1 MNTNQIRKFATEAR
15 VRLLKGVSN
24 SLRSFFRENG
34 EPVIEPKPVQ
44 GGCAFGAQI
53 KDEAFLRQWQS
64 LQHQISLHG
73 FRGVVE
79 QVAYTWFNR
88 FVAINILAKNNL
100 AEPMLQFTNPALRV
114 PYIVEQARAGHFPE
128 MSVADM
134 ATLRELL
141 NNDALTYEQFSLL
154 IGCYCTANPIIR
166 RCFGR
171 VDDYSFLLLPSN
183 ILGEGEIV
191 DMLNRSDLITDD
203 DYRSPELIGWLY
215 QFYISERKD
224 EVYAKKGKFE
234 TDEIP
239 AATQIFT
246 PNWIV
251 KYMVQNSLG
260 RIYLD
265 NEPYSELK
273 SSMQYLV
280 PAEPSSEKFTF
291 VDVKELTCADL
302 ACGSG
307 HILNECFDL
316 LYDIYI
322 EQGYSRRDAVE
333 NIFAHN
339 LIGIDIDTRA
349 KQLATFALLL
359 KACRRDATFADAHAM
374 PRVLDMPEPYLSDND
389 LRDTLHHFF
398 LGGTPKQIDETAD
411 AIALFDHAED
421 LGSIMCFNL
430 SPGTREAIVR
440 RLAEYRA
447 SEIHTY
453 DDLFPYFDVILAL
466 TDHYAAVVMN
476 PPYMGSGNMNAT
488 LSKYV
493 KDNYADGK
501 ADLMTVFIL
510 LAESLIKENGKFG
523 MITLPS
529 WLFLSTFERLR
540 EDIVLN
546 YHIDSLLHMG
556 RGIFGID
563 WGSTAFVI
571 SKSKNTSTGTYFRLH
586 KRNFQHIYY
595 YHIEKLFL
603 NALKDKNFKY
613 DFDSYRDDEV
623 VEVDIDF
630 VSSQDGLKI
639 CYPNISQ
646 TNFAKIPGS
655 PIGYWVSEKVRE
667 TFTRNLPLSAV
678 CKPTQ
683 GLATADNG
691 RFLRSWFEVSQNRIG
706 FGFEN
711 AASAARSQKKWFP
724 YNKGGAFRKWYGNQ
738 DYVVNWENDGS
749 EIKHFKG
756 SVIRN
761 PNTYFTE
768 CFSWSKISAGNI
780 AFRFFP
786 YGFIYDVAG
795 TSLFS
800 NEGPT
805 NPYILGI
812 VNSKAIRHLLSI
824 ISPTLN
830 FEVGQIA
837 KLPIAENSNPTIN
850 QLVQDNI
857 SISKEDWDAHET
869 SWDFKENELVNIGG
883 ALSQCTDND
892 QQVSKCGGTPQL
904 IGSMCGGTPQ
914 LLTNDNNRCANSCGG
929 TPQLIGSMCGG
940 TPHLLLENLMNAYK
954 QKWER
959 LFMQLHANEEELN
972 RQFIEIYGLEDE
984 LTPDVPLD
992 EITILQQGEIY
1003 IENNDIVW
1011 HDDVIAKQ
1019 LISYAIG
1026 CWMGRYRLDKPGL
1039 HIAHPNP
1046 TAEEVCTY
1054 THNGNEFEID
1064 DDGIIPILSADSQF
1078 ADNACNRLRDFLRI
1092 AFDEEDLQENIN
1104 FIETCLGK
1112 SLEAYFI
1119 KDFWK
1124 DHKKMYQ
1131 NRPIYWLFSSKKG
1144 AFQCLAY
1151 MHRMDAYTVERVRS
1165 KYLLPHMDWLTHRI
1179 NELRADD
1186 AMLTTAQ
1193 RKTVERLEKELA
1205 ECREYHERL
1214 HYVADRQIA
1223 FDLDDGV
1230 VVNYAKFGDVLAK
1243 IK

>member
-15 VRLLKGVSN
+15 ILLLKGVSN
-24 SLRSFFRENG
+24 SLRTFFSDSG
-34 EPVIEPKPVQ
+34 EPIIVPKPVQ
-44 GGCAFGAQI
+44 GGCAFGAQT
-53 KDEAFLRQWQS
+53 KDEAFLRRWQS
-64 LQHQISLHG
+64 LQHQITLHG
-73 FRGVVE
+73 FRWVVE

-88 FVAINILAKNNL
+88 LVAINILAKNNL
-100 AEPMLQFTNPALRV
+100 AEPMLQFANPALRV

-128 MSVADM
+128 MSAVDKAM
-134 ATLRELL
+134 LRELL
-141 NNDALTYEQFSLL
+141 NDDAKTFEQFSLL
-154 IGCYCTANPIIR
+154 IGCYCTANPIIL

-183 ILGEGEIV
+183 ILSEGEIV

-215 QFYISERKD
+215 QFYISERKN
-224 EVYAKKGKFE
+224 EVFAKKGKFE
-234 TDEIP
+234 ADEIP

-273 SSMQYLV
+273 ERMQYLV

-291 VDVKELTCADL
+291 VDVRELTCADL

-333 NIFAHN
+333 NIFAQN

-349 KQLATFALLL
+349 KQLTTFALLL
-359 KACRRDATFADAHAM
+359 KACRRDASFADAHAM
-374 PRVLDMPEPYLSDND
+374 PRVFDMPEPYRSDTD
-389 LRDTLHHFF
+389 LRDTLRHFF
-398 LGGTPKQIDETAD
+398 LGGTPTQIDETAE
-411 AIALFDHAED
+411 AIALFDYAED
-421 LGSIMCFNL
+421 LGSIMRFNI

-447 SEIHTY
+447 SQIHTY

-466 TDHYAAVVMN
+466 TDRYAALVMN

-493 KDNYADGK
+493 KDEYEEGK
-501 ADLMTVFIL
+501 ADLFSVFML
-510 LAESLIKENGKFG
+510 LAIDRLLPNGKYG
-523 MITLPS
+523 MINMQS
-529 WLFLSTFERLR
+529 WMFLSSFEKLRTRLLTENRIDNMLHLGPRTFDELSG
-540 EDIVLN
+540 EVVQN
-546 YHIDSLLHMG
+546 
-556 RGIFGID
+556 
-563 WGSTAFVI
+563 TAFVI
-571 SKSKNTSTGTYFRLH
+571 TNCEGKDATGAYYRLIDGKNCGDKERMFLEVREH
-586 KRNFQHIYY
+586 DGNRIYY
-595 YHIEKLFL
+595 P
-603 NALKDKNFKY
+603 NVSQQ
-613 DFDSYRDDEV
+613 DFE
-623 VEVDIDF
+623 
-630 VSSQDGLKI
+630 
-639 CYPNISQ
+639 
-646 TNFAKIPGS
+646 KIPGC

-724 YNKGGAFRKWYGNQ
+724 CNKGGGQRKWYGNQ
-738 DYVVNWENDGS
+738 SEVIDWEHDG
-749 EIKHFKG
+749 EAIKNYPG
-756 SVIRN
+756 AVIRN
-761 PNTYFTE
+761 EHCYYKESVAWNMISSGFLSFRYFP
-768 CFSWSKISAGNI
+768 K
-780 AFRFFP
+780 
-786 YGFIYDVAG
+786 GFILNNA
-795 TSLFS
+795 S
-800 NEGPT
+800 NAITEG
-805 NPYILGI
+805 NLYAILGY
-812 VNSKAIRHLLSI
+812 LSSPLTLKVANLI
-824 ISPTLN
+824 NPTLN
-830 FEVGQIA
+830 LSNGVVA
-837 KLPIAENSNPTIN
+837 KFPYVVVETKEYES
-850 QLVQDNI
+850 LVKQNI
-857 SISKEDWDAHET
+857 FISKQDWDAHET
-869 SWDFKENELVNIGG
+869 SWDFKENELVRIF
-883 ALSQCTDND
+883 
-892 QQVSKCGGTPQL
+892 
-904 IGSMCGGTPQ
+904 
-914 LLTNDNNRCANSCGG
+914 NDNGWG
-929 TPQLIGSMCGG
+929 TLDIVVS
-940 TPHLLLENLMNAYK
+940 EYK
-954 QKWER
+954 REWER

-972 RQFIEIYGLEDE
+972 RQFIEIYGLQDE

-992 EITILQQGEIY
+992 EITILQQGEIH

-1011 HDDVIAKQ
+1011 HNDDIVKQ

-1054 THNGNEFEID
+1054 TYNGSELEID

-1078 ADNACNRLRDFLRI
+1078 ADNACHRLRDFLRI
-1092 AFDEEDLQENIN
+1092 AFGEENLLENIN

-1179 NELRADD
+1179 NELRAND

-1193 RKTVERLEKELA
+1193 RKTAELLEKELS

-1214 HYVADRQIA
+1214 HYVADQQIS

-1230 VVNYAKFGDVLAK
+1230 VVNYAKFGDILAK

>member
-15 VRLLKGVSN
+15 ILLLKGVSN
-24 SLRSFFRENG
+24 SLRTFFSDSG
-34 EPVIEPKPVQ
+34 EPIIVPKPVQ
-44 GGCAFGAQI
+44 GGCAFGAQT
-53 KDEAFLRQWQS
+53 KDEAFLRRWQS
-64 LQHQISLHG
+64 LQHQITLHG
-73 FRGVVE
+73 FRWVVE

-88 FVAINILAKNNL
+88 LVAINILAKNNL
-100 AEPMLQFTNPALRV
+100 AEPMLQFANPSLRV

-128 MSVADM
+128 MSAVDKAM
-134 ATLRELL
+134 LRELL
-141 NNDALTYEQFSLL
+141 NDDAKTFEQFSLL

-183 ILGEGEIV
+183 ILSEGEIV

-203 DYRSPELIGWLY
+203 EYRSPELIGWLY
-215 QFYISERKD
+215 QFYISERKN
-224 EVYAKKGKFE
+224 EVFAKKGKFE
-234 TDEIP
+234 ADEIP

-265 NEPYSELK
+265 NEPDSDLK
-273 SSMQYLV
+273 ERMQYLV
-280 PAEPSSEKFTF
+280 SAEPSSEKFTF
-291 VDVKELTCADL
+291 VDVRELTCADL

-333 NIFAHN
+333 NIFSHN
-339 LIGIDIDTRA
+339 LIGVDIDTRA

-359 KACRRDATFADAHAM
+359 KACRRDASFADAHAM
-374 PRVLDMPEPYLSDND
+374 PRVLDMPEPYRSDSD

-398 LGGTPKQIDETAD
+398 LGGTPKQIDETAE

-421 LGSIMCFNL
+421 LGSIMRFNI

-440 RLAEYRA
+440 RLAEYHA
-447 SEIHTY
+447 SQIHTY
-453 DDLFPYFDVILAL
+453 DDLFPYFDIILAL
-466 TDHYAAVVMN
+466 TNRYAALVMN
-476 PPYMGSGNMNAT
+476 PPYMGSGNMNTT

-493 KDNYADGK
+493 KDNYEIAK
-501 ADLMTVFIL
+501 ADLFAVFMEVAVAL
-510 LAESLIKENGKFG
+510 LKERGKYG
-523 MITLPS
+523 MINMHS
-529 WLFLSTFERLR
+529 WMFLSSFERLR
-540 EDIVLN
+540 NQLLSN
-546 YHIDSLLHMG
+546 YCIDNLLHLG
-556 RGIFGID
+556 PRTFDELSGEVVQN
-563 WGSTAFVI
+563 TAFVI
-571 SKSKNTSTGTYFRLH
+571 TNCKGKDATGAYYRLVDGKNCGEKERMFLEAQENGGNR
-586 KRNFQHIYY
+586 IYY
-595 YHIEKLFL
+595 P
-603 NALKDKNFKY
+603 NVSQQ
-613 DFDSYRDDEV
+613 DFE
-623 VEVDIDF
+623 
-630 VSSQDGLKI
+630 
-639 CYPNISQ
+639 
-646 TNFAKIPGS
+646 KIPES
-655 PIGYWVSEKVRE
+655 RIGYWVSNDITNKWEN
-667 TFTRNLPLSAV
+667 NLFDDSQIIIR
-678 CKPTQ
+678 Q
-683 GLATADNG
+683 GLATGDNE
-691 RFLRSWFEVSQNRIG
+691 RFIRQWHEISFICFKRDAHSCNDAINSG
-706 FGFEN
+706 I
-711 AASAARSQKKWFP
+711 KWFP
-724 YNKGGAFRKWYGNQ
+724 FHKGGESRSWYGNSGNVISFDSVSYNILLKQ
-738 DYVVNWENDGS
+738 GNHLPSKELYFNEGLLFSRISSKRLNAKYTPSGFVFDGS
-749 EIKHFKG
+749 APLGIAKNHLYEKLG
-756 SVIRN
+756 YMCS
-761 PNTYFTE
+761 NT
-768 CFSWSKISAGNI
+768 ISA
-780 AFRFFP
+780 FLQ
-786 YGFIYDVAG
+786 V
-795 TSLFS
+795 L
-800 NEGPT
+800 
-805 NPYILGI
+805 
-812 VNSKAIRHLLSI
+812 
-824 ISPTLN
+824 SPTLT
-830 FEVGQIA
+830 FQVGDVRKVA
-837 KLPIAENSNPTIN
+837 YVPISDYRISSTVRN
-850 QLVQDNI
+850 NI
-857 SISKEDWDAHET
+857 SISKQDWDAHET
-869 SWDFKENELVNIGG
+869 SWDFKQNELVKIGG
-883 ALSQCTDND
+883 AVSHCTDTKYS
-892 QQVSKCGGTPQL
+892 SKLCDET
-904 IGSMCGGTPQ
+904 SH
-914 LLTNDNNRCANSCGG
+914 LLTSSCGE
-929 TPQLIGSMCGG
+929 
-940 TPHLLLENLMNAYK
+940 TPHLLLEDLMDAYK

-972 RQFIEIYGLEDE
+972 RQFIEIYGLQDE

-992 EITILQQGEIY
+992 EITILQQGEIH

-1011 HDDVIAKQ
+1011 HNDVIAKQ

-1054 THNGNEFEID
+1054 TYNGCELEID

-1078 ADNACNRLRDFLRI
+1078 ADNACHRLRDFLRI
-1092 AFDEEDLQENIN
+1092 AFGDENLLENIN

-1112 SLEAYFI
+1112 SIEAYFM

-1179 NELRADD
+1179 NELRAND

-1193 RKTVERLEKELA
+1193 RKTAELLEKELA

-1214 HYVADRQIA
+1214 HYVADQQIS

-1230 VVNYAKFGDVLAK
+1230 VVNYAKFGDILAK

>member
-15 VRLLKGVSN
+15 ILLLKGVSN
-24 SLRSFFRENG
+24 SLRTFFSDSG
-34 EPVIEPKPVQ
+34 EPIIVPKPVQ
-44 GGCAFGAQI
+44 GGCAFGAQT
-53 KDEAFLRQWQS
+53 KDEAFLRRWRS
-64 LQHQISLHG
+64 LQHQITLHG

-100 AEPMLQFTNPALRV
+100 AEPMLQYAGPTVRV

-128 MSVADM
+128 MSAADI

-141 NNDALTYEQFSLL
+141 NNDALTFEQFSLL
-154 IGCYCTANPIIR
+154 IGCYCTANPVIR

-183 ILGEGEIV
+183 ILFEGEIV

-224 EVYAKKGKFE
+224 EVFAKKGKFE
-234 TDEIP
+234 ADEIP

-273 SSMQYLV
+273 SRMQYLV
-280 PAEPSSEKFTF
+280 SAEPNSEKFTF

-339 LIGIDIDTRA
+339 LIGVDIDTRA

-359 KACRRDATFADAHAM
+359 KACRRDASFADAHAM
-374 PRVLDMPEPYLSDND
+374 PRVLDMPEPYRSDTD
-389 LRDTLHHFF
+389 LRDTLRHFF
-398 LGGTPKQIDETAD
+398 LGGTPKHIDETAE
-411 AIALFDHAED
+411 AIALFDYAED
-421 LGSIMCFNL
+421 LGSIMRFNI

-447 SEIHTY
+447 SHIHTF
-453 DDLFPYFDVILAL
+453 DNLFPYFDVILAL
-466 TDHYAAVVMN
+466 TDRYAALVMN
-476 PPYMGSGNMNAT
+476 PPYMGYRLMNAT
-488 LSKYV
+488 LLKYV
-493 KDNYADGK
+493 TNNYLLYK
-501 ADLMTVFIL
+501 TDLFSVFMAVCISHL
-510 LAESLIKENGKFG
+510 NNNGKYG
-523 MITLPS
+523 MINMQSWMFLPS
-529 WLFLSTFERLR
+529 FSDLR
-540 EDIVLN
+540 SEIVREQ
-546 YHIDSLLHMG
+546 HIDSLLHLG
-556 RGIFGID
+556 AHTFDELNGEVVQNV
-563 WGSTAFVI
+563 AFVI
-571 SKSKNTSTGTYFRLH
+571 SNNISKNHGYFYRLLDG
-586 KRNFQHIYY
+586 KDCMCKEELFINKKSSIFRVDQSNFTRLPNLCI
-595 YHIEKLFL
+595 
-603 NALKDKNFKY
+603 
-613 DFDSYRDDEV
+613 SYW
-623 VEVDIDF
+623 
-630 VSSQDGLKI
+630 
-639 CYPNISQ
+639 
-646 TNFAKIPGS
+646 A
-655 PIGYWVSEKVRE
+655 SEKVIQ
-667 TFTRNLPLSAV
+667 NLELDTISNI
-678 CKPTQ
+678 
-683 GLATADNG
+683 ADARKGNSTSDNN
-691 RFLRSWFEVSQNRIG
+691 RFLRIWNEVNVTKMAIRYTSVEKANKEGKYWI
-706 FGFEN
+706 
-711 AASAARSQKKWFP
+711 P
-724 YNKGGAFRKWYGNQ
+724 YNKGGGYRRWYGLNE
-738 DYVVNWENDGS
+738 YVVYWKDNGAD
-749 EIKHFKG
+749 
-756 SVIRN
+756 IRN
-761 PNTYFTE
+761 CSKSVVTNEKYYMKSGSTWGHINSFKFSTRYFDE
-768 CFSWSKISAGNI
+768 GFIFDNAGNC
-780 AFRFFP
+780 
-786 YGFIYDVAG
+786 
-795 TSLFS
+795 LFS
-800 NEGPT
+800 DNEFKYLL
-805 NPYILGI
+805 NAYL
-812 VNSKAIRHLLSI
+812 NSCVFQYLSEFI
-824 ISPTLN
+824 
-830 FEVGQIA
+830 
-837 KLPIAENSNPTIN
+837 NPTIGFSSGVVAGMPYRFDSTRN
-850 QLVQDNI
+850 SLIEQTVKYNI
-857 SISKEDWDAHET
+857 EIVRKDWDAHET
-869 SWDFKENELVNIGG
+869 SWDFETNPLLAIDEDTYIDNIHHEIERHEKETGGHICIDPAAPELD
-883 ALSQCTDND
+883 S
-892 QQVSKCGGTPQL
+892 
-904 IGSMCGGTPQ
+904 
-914 LLTNDNNRCANSCGG
+914 
-929 TPQLIGSMCGG
+929 
-940 TPHLLLENLMNAYK
+940 LEWRMEQYK
-954 QKWER
+954 QKWEH
-959 LFMQLHANEEELN
+959 LFMQLHENEEELN
-972 RQFIEIYGLEDE
+972 RQFIDIYGLQDE

-992 EITILQQGEIY
+992 EITILQQGEIH

-1011 HDDVIAKQ
+1011 HNDVIAKQ

-1026 CWMGRYRLDKPGL
+1026 CWLGRYRLDKPGL

-1054 THNGNEFEID
+1054 NHNGNEFEID

-1078 ADNACNRLRDFLRI
+1078 ADNACHRLRDFLRI
-1092 AFDEEDLQENIN
+1092 AFGDENLLENIN

-1112 SLEAYFI
+1112 SIEAYFM

-1179 NELRADD
+1179 NELRAND

-1193 RKTVERLEKELA
+1193 RKTAELLEKELA

-1214 HYVADRQIA
+1214 HYVADQQFS

-1230 VVNYAKFGDVLAK
+1230 VVNYAKFGDILAK

>member
-15 VRLLKGVSN
+15 ILLLKGVSN
-24 SLRSFFRENG
+24 SLRTFFSDSG
-34 EPVIEPKPVQ
+34 EPIIVPKPVQ
-44 GGCAFGAQI
+44 GGCAFGAQT
-53 KDEAFLRQWQS
+53 KDEAFLRRWQS
-64 LQHQISLHG
+64 LQHQITLHG

-100 AEPMLQFTNPALRV
+100 AEPMLQYASPTVRV

-128 MSVADM
+128 MSESDM

-141 NNDALTYEQFSLL
+141 NDDAKTFEQFSLL
-154 IGCYCTANPIIR
+154 IGCYCTANPVIR

-183 ILGEGEIV
+183 ILSEGEIV

-224 EVYAKKGKFE
+224 EVFAKKGKFE
-234 TDEIP
+234 ADEIP

-273 SSMQYLV
+273 ERMQYLV
-280 PAEPSSEKFTF
+280 SAEPNSEKFTF

-359 KACRRDATFADAHAM
+359 KACRRDTSFADAHAM
-374 PRVLDMPEPYLSDND
+374 PRVLDMPEPYRSDSD

-398 LGGTPKQIDETAD
+398 LGGTPKQIDETAE
-411 AIALFDHAED
+411 AIALFDDAED
-421 LGSIMCFNL
+421 LGSIMRFNI

-447 SEIHTY
+447 SQIHTY
-453 DDLFPYFDVILAL
+453 DDLFPYLDVILAL
-466 TDHYAAVVMN
+466 TDRYAALVMN

-493 KDNYADGK
+493 KDKYEEGK
-501 ADLMTVFIL
+501 ADLFSVFML
-510 LAESLIKENGKFG
+510 LAVDRLLPNGKYG
-523 MITLPS
+523 MINMQS
-529 WLFLSTFERLR
+529 WMFLSSFEKLRTRLLIENRIDNMLHLGPRTFDELSG
-540 EDIVLN
+540 EVVQN
-546 YHIDSLLHMG
+546 
-556 RGIFGID
+556 
-563 WGSTAFVI
+563 TAFVI
-571 SKSKNTSTGTYFRLH
+571 TNCEGKDATGAYYRLVDGKNCGAKERMFLEAQENGGNR
-586 KRNFQHIYY
+586 IYY
-595 YHIEKLFL
+595 P
-603 NALKDKNFKY
+603 NVSQQNF
-613 DFDSYRDDEV
+613 E
-623 VEVDIDF
+623 
-630 VSSQDGLKI
+630 
-639 CYPNISQ
+639 
-646 TNFAKIPGS
+646 KIPGC
-655 PIGYWVSEKVRE
+655 PIGYWVSEKMVSIYNSKKIE
-667 TFTRNLPLSAV
+667 DYSTVITGM
-678 CKPTQ
+678 TI
-683 GLATADNG
+683 GDNNKY
-691 RFLRSWFEVSQNRIG
+691 LRLWYEVSKMNIALYQTNMDDIDILQNNWI
-706 FGFEN
+706 
-711 AASAARSQKKWFP
+711 P
-724 YNKGGAFRKWYGNQ
+724 YSKGGIRRNWYGCY
-738 DYVVNWENDGS
+738 DYVVNWLEKDNFNRS
-749 EIKHFKG
+749 KTTLKHLYLKEALTWPFIC
-756 SVIRN
+756 S
-761 PNTYFTE
+761 TT
-768 CFSWSKISAGNI
+768 FSARLLPI
-780 AFRFFP
+780 
-786 YGFIYDVAG
+786 GFLWDVAG
-795 TSLFS
+795 SPCFFNSKQDELYSLSFFTTKLCNLILKISNPSINVQAVDIARLPLIKS
-800 NEGPT
+800 NEE
-805 NPYILGI
+805 YISNI
-812 VNSKAIRHLLSI
+812 AI
-824 ISPTLN
+824 
-830 FEVGQIA
+830 
-837 KLPIAENSNPTIN
+837 
-850 QLVQDNI
+850 DNI
-857 SISKEDWDAHET
+857 TISKEDWDAHET
-869 SWDFKENELVNIGG
+869 SWDFKQNELVRIF
-883 ALSQCTDND
+883 
-892 QQVSKCGGTPQL
+892 
-904 IGSMCGGTPQ
+904 
-914 LLTNDNNRCANSCGG
+914 NDNGWG
-929 TPQLIGSMCGG
+929 TLDIVVS
-940 TPHLLLENLMNAYK
+940 EYK
-954 QKWER
+954 REWER

-972 RQFIEIYGLEDE
+972 RQFIDIYGLQDE

-992 EITILQQGEIY
+992 EITILQQGEIH

-1011 HDDVIAKQ
+1011 HNDVIAKQ

-1054 THNGNEFEID
+1054 TYNGSELEID
-1064 DDGIIPILSADSQF
+1064 DDGIIPILRADSSF
-1078 ADNACNRLRDFLRI
+1078 ADNACHRVRDFLRI
-1092 AFDEEDLQENIN
+1092 AFGEENLLENIN

-1112 SLEAYFI
+1112 SIEAYFM

-1179 NELRADD
+1179 NELRAND

-1193 RKTVERLEKELA
+1193 RKTAELLEKELA

-1214 HYVADRQIA
+1214 HYVADQQIS

-1230 VVNYAKFGDVLAK
+1230 VVNYAKFGDILAK

>member
-15 VRLLKGVSN
+15 ILLLKGVSN

-34 EPVIEPKPVQ
+34 EPIIEPKPVQ
-44 GGCAFGAQI
+44 GGCAFGAQT
-53 KDEAFLRQWQS
+53 KDEAFLRRWQS
-64 LQHQISLHG
+64 LQHQITLHG
-73 FRGVVE
+73 FRWVVE

-88 FVAINILAKNNL
+88 LVAINILAKNNL
-100 AEPMLQFTNPALRV
+100 AEPMLQFANPSLRV

-128 MSVADM
+128 MSAADI

-141 NNDALTYEQFSLL
+141 NNDALTFEQFSLL

-183 ILGEGEIV
+183 ILSEGEIV
-191 DMLNRSDLITDD
+191 DMLNHTDFITDA

-224 EVYAKKGKFE
+224 EVFAKKGKFE
-234 TDEIP
+234 ADEIP

-273 SSMQYLV
+273 ERMQYLV
-280 PAEPSSEKFTF
+280 SAEPSSEIFTF
-291 VDVKELTCADL
+291 EDVKELTCADL

-374 PRVLDMPEPYLSDND
+374 PRVLDMPEPYRSDID
-389 LRDTLHHFF
+389 LRDTLQHFF
-398 LGGTPKQIDETAD
+398 LGGTPKQIDETAE
-411 AIALFDHAED
+411 AIALFDYAED
-421 LGSIMCFNL
+421 LGSIMRFNL

-440 RLAEYRA
+440 RLAEYRT
-447 SEIHTY
+447 SDIHSF
-453 DDLFPYFDVILAL
+453 DSLFPYFDIILAL
-466 TDHYAAVVMN
+466 TDRYAALVMN
-476 PPYMGSGNMNAT
+476 PPYMGSGNMNSV

-493 KDNYADGK
+493 KDNYPEGK
-501 ADLMTVFIL
+501 ADLCTTFVIMQTEKTCKGGYYANI
-510 LAESLIKENGKFG
+510 IP
-523 MITLPS
+523 PS
-529 WLFLSTFERLR
+529 WMFLQAFQDLR
-540 EDIVLN
+540 KFIIETQYIK
-546 YHIDSLLHMG
+546 SLLHLSNG
-556 RGIFGID
+556 VFGGD
-563 WGSTAFVI
+563 FGSSCSIIV
-571 SKSKNTSTGTYFRLH
+571 NTSPGNQKGTYFRLLD
-586 KRNFQHIYY
+586 KTFQY
-595 YHIEKLFL
+595 IEQQHLQYLFL
-603 NALKDKNFKY
+603 KANFDHTFRF
-613 DFDSYRDDEV
+613 DFENYTTNCDNLEYSVNGQKLVYT
-623 VEVDIDF
+623 
-630 VSSQDGLKI
+630 
-639 CYPNISQ
+639 NISQ
-646 TNFAKIPGS
+646 SNFKNIPGS
-655 PIGYWVSEKVRE
+655 PIGYWTPNNLLEIFKSEDNISAHSIARSG
-667 TFTRNLPLSAV
+667 LSTGNNSLYFRLWHEIDLNNILFNSDDNKTYLSSGKKFV
-678 CKPTQ
+678 PCTQ
-683 GLATADNG
+683 GG
-691 RFLRSWFEVSQNRIG
+691 C
-706 FGFEN
+706 
-711 AASAARSQKKWFP
+711 
-724 YNKGGAFRKWYGNQ
+724 YRKWYGNL
-738 DYVVNWENDGS
+738 D
-749 EIKHFKG
+749 
-756 SVIRN
+756 SVIDWTN
-761 PNTYFTE
+761 PDSMHRPRTTYMDLYYKPGVSWNAITSTK
-768 CFSWSKISAGNI
+768 FSS
-780 AFRFFP
+780 RY
-786 YGFIYDVAG
+786 YGKGALFEHASC
-795 TSLFS
+795 SLFS
-800 NEGPT
+800 DDKDF
-805 NPYILGI
+805 ILALL
-812 VNSKAIRHLLSI
+812 NSKVFSYIMKIL
-824 ISPTLN
+824 
-830 FEVGQIA
+830 
-837 KLPIAENSNPTIN
+837 NPTIN
-850 QLVQDNI
+850 TGADVVSAVPLILSNVDLIANRSLSNI
-857 SISKEDWDAHET
+857 SISKSDWDAHET
-869 SWDFKENELVNIGG
+869 SWDFKENELVRIF
-883 ALSQCTDND
+883 
-892 QQVSKCGGTPQL
+892 
-904 IGSMCGGTPQ
+904 
-914 LLTNDNNRCANSCGG
+914 NDNGWG
-929 TPQLIGSMCGG
+929 TLDIVVS
-940 TPHLLLENLMNAYK
+940 EYK
-954 QKWER
+954 REWER
-959 LFMQLHANEEELN
+959 NFMQLHANEEELN
-972 RQFIEIYGLEDE
+972 RQFIEIYGLQDE

-992 EITILQQGEIY
+992 EITILQQGEIH

-1011 HDDVIAKQ
+1011 HNDVIAKQ

-1054 THNGNEFEID
+1054 TYNGSELEID

-1078 ADNACNRLRDFLRI
+1078 ADNACHRLRDFLRI
-1092 AFDEEDLQENIN
+1092 AFGEENLLENIN

-1179 NELRADD
+1179 NELRAND

-1193 RKTVERLEKELA
+1193 RKTAELLEKELA
-1205 ECREYHERL
+1205 ECHEYHERL
-1214 HYVADRQIA
+1214 HYVADQQIS

-1230 VVNYAKFGDVLAK
+1230 VVNYAKFGDILAK

>member
-15 VRLLKGVSN
+15 VHLLKGVSN

-44 GGCAFGAQI
+44 GGCAFGEQI

-100 AEPMLQFTNPALRV
+100 AEPMLQFANTALRV

-128 MSVADM
+128 MSAADM

-141 NNDALTYEQFSLL
+141 NNDALTYKQFSLL

-224 EVYAKKGKFE
+224 EVFAKKGKFE
-234 TDEIP
+234 ADEIP

-333 NIFAHN
+333 SIFAHN

-374 PRVLDMPEPYLSDND
+374 PRVLDMPEPYRSDID

-398 LGGTPKQIDETAD
+398 LGGTPTQIDETAE

-421 LGSIMCFNL
+421 LGSIMRFNL

-440 RLAEYRA
+440 RLVEYRA
-447 SEIHTY
+447 SEIS
-453 DDLFPYFDVILAL
+453 DFDGLFPYFDVILAL

-501 ADLMTVFIL
+501 ADLCTVFML
-510 LAESLIKENGKFG
+510 MQAEKTAKNGYYG
-523 MITLPS
+523 NIVPPS
-529 WLFLSTFERLR
+529 WLFLSTFEGLR
-540 EDIVLN
+540 RAIISN
-546 YHIDSLLHMG
+546 QSIQSLLHLS
-556 RGIFGID
+556 RGVFGAD
-563 WGSTAFVI
+563 FGSVSCVI
-571 SKSKNTSTGTYFRLH
+571 QNAKSENATGTYFRLIE
-586 KRNFQHIYY
+586 RTFQEFDQKHLQILFEKTLENHDFRYYFADYTKDVEDIIYSA
-595 YHIEKLFL
+595 KG
-603 NALKDKNFKY
+603 A
-613 DFDSYRDDEV
+613 
-623 VEVDIDF
+623 
-630 VSSQDGLKI
+630 KI
-639 CYPNISQ
+639 YYPNISQ
-646 TNFAKIPGS
+646 SNFAKIPGS
-655 PIGYWVSEKVRE
+655 PIGYWVSEKMIEAFDINTPISKYSIARSGFS
-667 TFTRNLPLSAV
+667 T
-678 CKPTQ
+678 
-683 GLATADNG
+683 GDNDKFI
-691 RFLRSWFEVSQNRIG
+691 RLWHEVSVKLIG
-706 FGFEN
+706 IGLNNNKEYLESDYKFVPFTAGGSYRKWFGNMFNVVDWTKPELMHRPRTTYLNLYYKPAITWNAITSGDISCRAYGVGFLFEHA
-711 AASAARSQKKWFP
+711 AASLFV
-724 YNKGGAFRKWYGNQ
+724 NKEYSMEYFLAFM
-738 DYVVNWENDGS
+738 
-749 EIKHFKG
+749 
-756 SVIRN
+756 
-761 PNTYFTE
+761 NTPV
-768 CFSWSKISAGNI
+768 
-780 AFRFFP
+780 FR
-786 YGFIYDVAG
+786 Y
-795 TSLFS
+795 
-800 NEGPT
+800 
-805 NPYILGI
+805 
-812 VNSKAIRHLLSI
+812 LLKVLN
-824 ISPTLN
+824 PTLN
-830 FEVGQIA
+830 NGAEVVSSV
-837 KLPIAENSNPTIN
+837 PIFLSELQTKNT
-850 QLVQDNI
+850 VQDCI

-869 SWDFKENELVNIGG
+869 SWDFKQNELVRIF
-883 ALSQCTDND
+883 
-892 QQVSKCGGTPQL
+892 
-904 IGSMCGGTPQ
+904 
-914 LLTNDNNRCANSCGG
+914 NDNGWGPLETVVSEYKSC
-929 TPQLIGSMCGG
+929 
-940 TPHLLLENLMNAYK
+940 
-954 QKWER
+954 WER
-959 LFMQLHANEEELN
+959 KFNQLHSNEEELN
-972 RQFIEIYGLEDE
+972 RQFIEIYGLHDE
-984 LTPDVPLD
+984 LTPDVPLN
-992 EITILQQGEIY
+992 EITILQQGEIH

-1092 AFDEEDLQENIN
+1092 VFDEEDLQENIN

-1131 NRPIYWLFSSKKG
+1131 NRPIYWLFSSQKG

-1193 RKTVERLEKELA
+1193 RKTAERLEKELA

-1230 VVNYAKFGDVLAK
+1230 VVNYAKFGDILAK

>member
-15 VRLLKGVSN
+15 ILLLKGVSN
-24 SLRSFFRENG
+24 SLRTFFSDSG
-34 EPVIEPKPVQ
+34 EPIIVPKPVQ
-44 GGCAFGAQI
+44 GGCAFGAQT
-53 KDEAFLRQWQS
+53 KDEAFLRRWQS
-64 LQHQISLHG
+64 LQHQITLHG

-100 AEPMLQFTNPALRV
+100 AEPMLQYAGPTVRV

-128 MSVADM
+128 MSAADI

-141 NNDALTYEQFSLL
+141 NNDALTFEQFSLL
-154 IGCYCTANPIIR
+154 IGCYCTANPVIR

-183 ILGEGEIV
+183 ILSEGEIV

-224 EVYAKKGKFE
+224 EVFAKKGKFE
-234 TDEIP
+234 ADEIP

-273 SSMQYLV
+273 ERMQYLV

-291 VDVKELTCADL
+291 VDVRELTCADL

-333 NIFAHN
+333 NIFAQN

-349 KQLATFALLL
+349 KQLTTFALLL
-359 KACRRDATFADAHAM
+359 KACRRDASFADAHAM
-374 PRVLDMPEPYLSDND
+374 PRVFDMPEPYRSDTD
-389 LRDTLHHFF
+389 LRDTLRHFF
-398 LGGTPKQIDETAD
+398 LGGTPTQIDETAE
-411 AIALFDHAED
+411 AIALFDYAED
-421 LGSIMCFNL
+421 LGSIMRFNI

-447 SEIHTY
+447 SQIHTY

-466 TDHYAAVVMN
+466 TDRYAALVMN

-493 KDNYADGK
+493 KDEYEEGK
-501 ADLMTVFIL
+501 ADLFSVFML
-510 LAESLIKENGKFG
+510 LAVDRLLPNGKYG
-523 MITLPS
+523 MINMQS
-529 WLFLSTFERLR
+529 WMFLSSFEKLRTRLLIENRIDNMLHLGPRTFDELSG
-540 EDIVLN
+540 EVVQN
-546 YHIDSLLHMG
+546 
-556 RGIFGID
+556 
-563 WGSTAFVI
+563 TAFVI
-571 SKSKNTSTGTYFRLH
+571 TNCEGKDATGAYYRLVDGKNCGAKERMFLEAQENGGNR
-586 KRNFQHIYY
+586 IYY
-595 YHIEKLFL
+595 P
-603 NALKDKNFKY
+603 NVSQQNF
-613 DFDSYRDDEV
+613 E
-623 VEVDIDF
+623 
-630 VSSQDGLKI
+630 
-639 CYPNISQ
+639 
-646 TNFAKIPGS
+646 KIPGC
-655 PIGYWVSEKVRE
+655 PIGYWVSEKMVSIYNSKKIE
-667 TFTRNLPLSAV
+667 DYSTVITGM
-678 CKPTQ
+678 TI
-683 GLATADNG
+683 GDNNKY
-691 RFLRSWFEVSQNRIG
+691 LRLWYEVSKMNIALYQTNMDDIDILQNNWI
-706 FGFEN
+706 
-711 AASAARSQKKWFP
+711 P
-724 YNKGGAFRKWYGNQ
+724 YSKGGIRRNWYGCY
-738 DYVVNWENDGS
+738 DYVVNWLEKDNFNRS
-749 EIKHFKG
+749 KTTLKHLYLKEALTWPFIC
-756 SVIRN
+756 S
-761 PNTYFTE
+761 TT
-768 CFSWSKISAGNI
+768 FSARLLPI
-780 AFRFFP
+780 
-786 YGFIYDVAG
+786 GFLWDVAG
-795 TSLFS
+795 SPCFFNSKQDELYSLSFFTTKLCNLILKISNPSINVQAVDIARLPLIKS
-800 NEGPT
+800 NEE
-805 NPYILGI
+805 YISNI
-812 VNSKAIRHLLSI
+812 AI
-824 ISPTLN
+824 
-830 FEVGQIA
+830 
-837 KLPIAENSNPTIN
+837 
-850 QLVQDNI
+850 DNI
-857 SISKEDWDAHET
+857 TISKEDWDAHET
-869 SWDFKENELVNIGG
+869 SWDFKQNELVRIF
-883 ALSQCTDND
+883 
-892 QQVSKCGGTPQL
+892 
-904 IGSMCGGTPQ
+904 
-914 LLTNDNNRCANSCGG
+914 NDNGWG
-929 TPQLIGSMCGG
+929 TLDIVVS
-940 TPHLLLENLMNAYK
+940 EYK
-954 QKWER
+954 REWER

-972 RQFIEIYGLEDE
+972 RQFIDIYGLQDE

-992 EITILQQGEIY
+992 EITILQQGEIH

-1011 HDDVIAKQ
+1011 HNDVIAKQ

-1054 THNGNEFEID
+1054 TYNGSELEID
-1064 DDGIIPILSADSQF
+1064 DDGIIPILRADSSF
-1078 ADNACNRLRDFLRI
+1078 ADNACHRVRDFLRI
-1092 AFDEEDLQENIN
+1092 AFGEENLLENIN

-1112 SLEAYFI
+1112 SIEAYFM

-1179 NELRADD
+1179 NELRAND

-1193 RKTVERLEKELA
+1193 RKTAELLEKELA

-1214 HYVADRQIA
+1214 HYVADQQIS

-1230 VVNYAKFGDVLAK
+1230 VVNYAKFGDILAK

>member
-34 EPVIEPKPVQ
+34 EPIIEPKPVQ
-44 GGCAFGAQI
+44 GGCAFGAQT
-53 KDEAFLRQWQS
+53 KDEAFLRRWQS

-100 AEPMLQFTNPALRV
+100 AEPMLQFANPAMRV
-114 PYIVEQARAGHFPE
+114 TYIVEQARAGHFPE
-128 MSVADM
+128 MSAADM

-154 IGCYCTANPIIR
+154 IGCYCTANPVIR
-166 RCFGR
+166 RCFGC
-171 VDDYSFLLLPSN
+171 VDDHSLLLLPSN
-183 ILGEGEIV
+183 ILSEGEIV

-203 DYRSPELIGWLY
+203 EYRSPELIGWLY
-215 QFYISERKD
+215 QFYISEHKD
-224 EVYAKKGKFE
+224 EVFAKKGKFE
-234 TDEIP
+234 ADEIP

-273 SSMQYLV
+273 SRMHYLV
-280 PAEPSSEKFTF
+280 SAEPNSEKFTF

-316 LYDIYI
+316 LYDNYI

-359 KACRRDATFADAHAM
+359 KACRRDASFADAHAM
-374 PRVLDMPEPYLSDND
+374 PRVLDMPEPYRSDTD

-398 LGGTPKQIDETAD
+398 LGGTPKQIDETAE
-411 AIALFDHAED
+411 AIALFDYAED
-421 LGSIMCFNL
+421 LGSIMRFNI

-447 SEIHTY
+447 SQIHTY

-466 TDHYAAVVMN
+466 TDRYAALVMN

-493 KDNYADGK
+493 KDNYEIAK
-501 ADLMTVFIL
+501 ADLFAVFMEVAVAL
-510 LAESLIKENGKFG
+510 LKERGKYG
-523 MITLPS
+523 MINMHS
-529 WLFLSTFERLR
+529 WMFLSSFERLR
-540 EDIVLN
+540 NQLLSN
-546 YHIDSLLHMG
+546 YCIDNLLHLG
-556 RGIFGID
+556 PRTFDELSGEVVQN
-563 WGSTAFVI
+563 TAFVI
-571 SKSKNTSTGTYFRLH
+571 TNCKGKDATGAYYRLVDGKNCGEKERMFLEAQENGGNR
-586 KRNFQHIYY
+586 IYY
-595 YHIEKLFL
+595 P
-603 NALKDKNFKY
+603 NVSQQ
-613 DFDSYRDDEV
+613 DFE
-623 VEVDIDF
+623 
-630 VSSQDGLKI
+630 
-639 CYPNISQ
+639 
-646 TNFAKIPGS
+646 KIPGC
-655 PIGYWVSEKVRE
+655 PIGYWVSEKMVSIYNSKKIE
-667 TFTRNLPLSAV
+667 DYSTVITGM
-678 CKPTQ
+678 TI
-683 GLATADNG
+683 GDNNKY
-691 RFLRSWFEVSQNRIG
+691 LRLWYEVSKMNIALYQTNMDDIDILQNNWI
-706 FGFEN
+706 
-711 AASAARSQKKWFP
+711 P
-724 YNKGGAFRKWYGNQ
+724 YSKGGIRRNWYGCY
-738 DYVVNWENDGS
+738 DYVVNWLEKDNFNRS
-749 EIKHFKG
+749 KTTLKHLYLKEALTWPFIC
-756 SVIRN
+756 S
-761 PNTYFTE
+761 TT
-768 CFSWSKISAGNI
+768 FSARLLPI
-780 AFRFFP
+780 
-786 YGFIYDVAG
+786 GFLWDVAG
-795 TSLFS
+795 SPCFF
-800 NEGPT
+800 
-805 NPYILGI
+805 
-812 VNSKAIRHLLSI
+812 NSKQDELYSLSFF
-824 ISPTLN
+824 TT
-830 FEVGQIA
+830 
-837 KLPIAENSNPTIN
+837 KLCNLILKISNPTIN
-850 QLVQDNI
+850 VQAVDIARLPLIISNEEYISNIAIDNI

-869 SWDFKENELVNIGG
+869 SWDFKENELVKLGA
-883 ALSQCTDND
+883 ALSQCTDSNGA
-892 QQVSKCGGTPQL
+892 VSQCTK
-904 IGSMCGGTPQ
+904 S
-914 LLTNDNNRCANSCGG
+914 
-929 TPQLIGSMCGG
+929 CGG
-940 TPHLLLENLMNAYK
+940 TPHLLLEDLMNAYK

-972 RQFIEIYGLEDE
+972 RQFIEIYGLQDE

-992 EITILQQGEIY
+992 EITILQQGEIH

-1011 HDDVIAKQ
+1011 HNDVIAKQ

-1046 TAEEVCTY
+1046 TEEEVCTY
-1054 THNGNEFEID
+1054 TYNGSELEID

-1078 ADNACNRLRDFLRI
+1078 ADNACHRLRDFLRI
-1092 AFDEEDLQENIN
+1092 AFGDENLLENIN

-1112 SLEAYFI
+1112 SIEAYFM

-1165 KYLLPHMDWLTHRI
+1165 KYLLPHMDWLSSRI
-1179 NELRADD
+1179 AELRADD

-1193 RKTVERLEKELA
+1193 RRTAERLEKELA
-1205 ECREYHERL
+1205 ECREYHDRL
-1214 HYVADRQIA
+1214 HYVADQQIA

-1230 VVNYAKFGDVLAK
+1230 TVNYAKFGDVLAK

>member
-1 MNTNQIRKFATEAR
+1 MNTNQIRKFSTEAR
-15 VRLLKGVSN
+15 ILLLKGVSN
-24 SLRSFFRENG
+24 SLRTFFSDSG
-34 EPVIEPKPVQ
+34 EPIIVPKPVQ
-44 GGCAFGAQI
+44 GGCAFGAQT
-53 KDEAFLRQWQS
+53 KDEAFLRRWQS
-64 LQHQISLHG
+64 LQHQITLHG
-73 FRGVVE
+73 FRWVVE

-88 FVAINILAKNNL
+88 LVAINILAKNNL
-100 AEPMLQFTNPALRV
+100 AEPMLQFANPSLRV

-128 MSVADM
+128 MSAVDKAM
-134 ATLRELL
+134 LRELL
-141 NNDALTYEQFSLL
+141 NDDAKTFEQFSLL

-166 RCFGR
+166 RCFGC
-171 VDDYSFLLLPSN
+171 VDDHSLLLLPSN
-183 ILGEGEIV
+183 ILFEGEIV

-203 DYRSPELIGWLY
+203 DYCSPELIGWLY
-215 QFYISERKD
+215 QFYISERKA
-224 EVYAKKGKFE
+224 EVFAKKGKFE
-234 TDEIP
+234 ADEIP

-265 NEPYSELK
+265 NEPDSDLK
-273 SSMQYLV
+273 ERMQYLV
-280 PAEPSSEKFTF
+280 SAEPSSEKFTF
-291 VDVKELTCADL
+291 VDVRELTCADL

-322 EQGYSRRDAVE
+322 EQGYTRSVAVE

-349 KQLATFALLL
+349 KQLTTFALLL
-359 KACRRDATFADAHAM
+359 KACRRDASFADAHAM
-374 PRVLDMPEPYLSDND
+374 PRVLDMPEPYRSDTD
-389 LRDTLHHFF
+389 LRDTLRHFF
-398 LGGTPKQIDETAD
+398 LGGTPTQIDETAE
-411 AIALFDHAED
+411 AIALFDYAED
-421 LGSIMCFNL
+421 LGSIMRFNI

-447 SEIHTY
+447 SQIHTY
-453 DDLFPYFDVILAL
+453 DDLFPYLDIILAL
-466 TDHYAAVVMN
+466 TDHYAALVMN

-493 KDNYADGK
+493 KDNYEIAK
-501 ADLMTVFIL
+501 ADLFAVFMEVAVAL
-510 LAESLIKENGKFG
+510 LKERGKYG
-523 MITLPS
+523 MINMHS
-529 WLFLSTFERLR
+529 WMFLSSFERLR
-540 EDIVLN
+540 TQLLSN
-546 YHIDSLLHMG
+546 YCIDNLLHLG
-556 RGIFGID
+556 PRTFDELSGEVVQN
-563 WGSTAFVI
+563 AAYVI
-571 SKSKNTSTGTYFRLH
+571 TNYKPNAATCGTYYRLISGGNCH
-586 KRNFQHIYY
+586 SKEMMFLTPEEIDTEFAEQRKIY
-595 YHIEKLFL
+595 
-603 NALKDKNFKY
+603 
-613 DFDSYRDDEV
+613 
-623 VEVDIDF
+623 
-630 VSSQDGLKI
+630 
-639 CYPNISQ
+639 YPNISQ
-646 TNFAKIPGS
+646 SNFAKIPGS

-724 YNKGGAFRKWYGNQ
+724 CNKGGGQRKWYGNQ
-738 DYVVNWENDGS
+738 SEVIDWEHDG
-749 EIKHFKG
+749 EAIKNYPG
-756 SVIRN
+756 AVIRN
-761 PNTYFTE
+761 EHCYYKESVAWNMISSGFLSFRYFP
-768 CFSWSKISAGNI
+768 K
-780 AFRFFP
+780 
-786 YGFIYDVAG
+786 GFILNNASNAITEGNLYAMLGYLSSPLTLKVAN
-795 TSLFS
+795 LI
-800 NEGPT
+800 N
-805 NPYILGI
+805 
-812 VNSKAIRHLLSI
+812 
-824 ISPTLN
+824 PTLN
-830 FEVGQIA
+830 LSNGVVA
-837 KLPIAENSNPTIN
+837 KFPYVVVETKEYEY
-850 QLVQDNI
+850 LVKQNI
-857 SISKEDWDAHET
+857 SISKQDWDAHET
-869 SWDFKENELVNIGG
+869 SWDFEENPLLAVDTDTYIDNIHHEIERHEKETGEHLCIDPAAPELD
-883 ALSQCTDND
+883 S
-892 QQVSKCGGTPQL
+892 
-904 IGSMCGGTPQ
+904 
-914 LLTNDNNRCANSCGG
+914 
-929 TPQLIGSMCGG
+929 
-940 TPHLLLENLMNAYK
+940 LEWRMEQYK
-954 QKWER
+954 QKWEH
-959 LFMQLHANEEELN
+959 LFMQLHENEEELN
-972 RQFIEIYGLEDE
+972 RQFIDIYGLQDE

-992 EITILQQGEIY
+992 EITILQQGEISINFEGPY
-1003 IENNDIVW
+1003 CGTLSW
-1011 HDDVIAKQ
+1011 HNDVIAKQ

-1026 CWMGRYRLDKPGL
+1026 CWLGRYRLDKPGL

-1054 THNGNEFEID
+1054 NHNGNEFEID

-1078 ADNACNRLRDFLRI
+1078 ADNACHRLRDFLRI
-1092 AFDEEDLQENIN
+1092 AFGDENLLENIN

-1165 KYLLPHMDWLTHRI
+1165 KYLLPHMDRLTHRI

-1193 RKTVERLEKELA
+1193 RRTVERLEKELT

-1214 HYVADRQIA
+1214 HYVADQQIS

-1230 VVNYAKFGDVLAK
+1230 VVNYAKFGDILAK

>member
-15 VRLLKGVSN
+15 VHLLKGVSN

-34 EPVIEPKPVQ
+34 EPIIEPKPVQ
-44 GGCAFGAQI
+44 GGCAFGAQT
-53 KDEAFLRQWQS
+53 KDEVFLRRWQS
-64 LQHQISLHG
+64 LQHQITLHG
-73 FRGVVE
+73 FRWVVE

-88 FVAINILAKNNL
+88 LVAINILAKNNL
-100 AEPMLQFTNPALRV
+100 AEPMLQFANPSLRV

-128 MSVADM
+128 MSAADI

-141 NNDALTYEQFSLL
+141 NNDALTFEQFSLL
-154 IGCYCTANPIIR
+154 IGCYCTANPVIR

-183 ILGEGEIV
+183 ILFEGEIV

-224 EVYAKKGKFE
+224 EVFAKKGKFE
-234 TDEIP
+234 ADEIP

-273 SSMQYLV
+273 ERMQYLV
-280 PAEPSSEKFTF
+280 SAEPSSEKFTF
-291 VDVKELTCADL
+291 VDVRELTCADL

-359 KACRRDATFADAHAM
+359 KACLRDASFADAHAM
-374 PRVLDMPEPYLSDND
+374 PRVLDMPEPYSSDND

-398 LGGTPKQIDETAD
+398 LGGTPKQIDETAE
-411 AIALFDHAED
+411 AIALFDYAED
-421 LGSIMCFNL
+421 LGSIMRFNI

-447 SEIHTY
+447 SQIHTY

-466 TDHYAAVVMN
+466 TDRYAALVMN

-493 KDNYADGK
+493 KDEYEEGK
-501 ADLMTVFIL
+501 ADLFSVFML
-510 LAESLIKENGKFG
+510 LAIDRLLPNGKYG
-523 MITLPS
+523 MINMQS
-529 WLFLSTFERLR
+529 WMFLSSFEKLRTRLLTENRIDNMLHLGPRTFDELSG
-540 EDIVLN
+540 EVVQN
-546 YHIDSLLHMG
+546 
-556 RGIFGID
+556 
-563 WGSTAFVI
+563 TAFVI
-571 SKSKNTSTGTYFRLH
+571 TNCEGKDATGAYYRLIDGKNCGDKERMFLEVREH
-586 KRNFQHIYY
+586 DGNRIYY
-595 YHIEKLFL
+595 P
-603 NALKDKNFKY
+603 NVSQQ
-613 DFDSYRDDEV
+613 DFE
-623 VEVDIDF
+623 
-630 VSSQDGLKI
+630 
-639 CYPNISQ
+639 
-646 TNFAKIPGS
+646 KIPGC

-678 CKPTQ
+678 ANPCV
-683 GLATADNG
+683 GLQTADNG

-724 YNKGGAFRKWYGNQ
+724 CNKGGGQRKWYGNQ
-738 DYVVNWENDGS
+738 SEVIDWEHDG
-749 EIKHFKG
+749 EAIKNYPG
-756 SVIRN
+756 AVIRN
-761 PNTYFTE
+761 EHCYYKESVAWNMISSGFLSFRYFP
-768 CFSWSKISAGNI
+768 K
-780 AFRFFP
+780 
-786 YGFIYDVAG
+786 GFILNNASNAITEGNLYAMLGYLSSPLTLKVAN
-795 TSLFS
+795 LI
-800 NEGPT
+800 N
-805 NPYILGI
+805 
-812 VNSKAIRHLLSI
+812 
-824 ISPTLN
+824 PTLN
-830 FEVGQIA
+830 LSNGVVA
-837 KLPIAENSNPTIN
+837 KFPYVVVETKEYES
-850 QLVQDNI
+850 LVKQNI
-857 SISKEDWDAHET
+857 FISKQDWDAHET
-869 SWDFKENELVNIGG
+869 SWDFKENELVRIF
-883 ALSQCTDND
+883 
-892 QQVSKCGGTPQL
+892 
-904 IGSMCGGTPQ
+904 
-914 LLTNDNNRCANSCGG
+914 NDNGWG
-929 TPQLIGSMCGG
+929 TLDIVVS
-940 TPHLLLENLMNAYK
+940 EYK
-954 QKWER
+954 REWER

-972 RQFIEIYGLEDE
+972 RQFIEIYGLQDE

-992 EITILQQGEIY
+992 EITILQQGEIH

-1011 HDDVIAKQ
+1011 HNDDIVKQ

-1054 THNGNEFEID
+1054 TYNGSELEID

-1078 ADNACNRLRDFLRI
+1078 ADNACHRLRDFLRI
-1092 AFDEEDLQENIN
+1092 AFGEENLLENIN

-1179 NELRADD
+1179 NELRAND

-1193 RKTVERLEKELA
+1193 RKTAELLEKELS

-1214 HYVADRQIA
+1214 HYVADQQIS

-1230 VVNYAKFGDVLAK
+1230 VVNYAKFGDILSK

>member
-15 VRLLKGVSN
+15 ILLLKGVSN
-24 SLRSFFRENG
+24 SLRTFFSDSG
-34 EPVIEPKPVQ
+34 EPIIVPKPVQ
-44 GGCAFGAQI
+44 GGCAFGAQT
-53 KDEAFLRQWQS
+53 KDEAFLRRWQS
-64 LQHQISLHG
+64 LQHQITLHG
-73 FRGVVE
+73 FRWVVE

-88 FVAINILAKNNL
+88 LVAINILAKNNL
-100 AEPMLQFTNPALRV
+100 AEPMLQFANPALRV

-128 MSVADM
+128 MSAVDKAM
-134 ATLRELL
+134 LRELL
-141 NNDALTYEQFSLL
+141 NDDAKTFEQFSLL
-154 IGCYCTANPIIR
+154 IGCYCTANPIIL

-183 ILGEGEIV
+183 ILSEGEIV

-215 QFYISERKD
+215 QFYISERKN
-224 EVYAKKGKFE
+224 EVFAKKGKFE
-234 TDEIP
+234 ADEIP

-273 SSMQYLV
+273 ERMQYLV

-291 VDVKELTCADL
+291 VDVRELTCADL

-333 NIFAHN
+333 NIFAQN

-349 KQLATFALLL
+349 KQLTTFALLL
-359 KACRRDATFADAHAM
+359 KACRRDASFADAHAM
-374 PRVLDMPEPYLSDND
+374 PRVFDMPEPYRSDTD
-389 LRDTLHHFF
+389 LRDTLRHFF
-398 LGGTPKQIDETAD
+398 LGETPTQIDETAE
-411 AIALFDHAED
+411 AIALFDYAED
-421 LGSIMCFNL
+421 LGSIMRFNI

-447 SEIHTY
+447 SQIHTY

-466 TDHYAAVVMN
+466 TDRYAALVMN

-493 KDNYADGK
+493 KDEYEEGK
-501 ADLMTVFIL
+501 ADLFSVFML
-510 LAESLIKENGKFG
+510 LAIDRLLPNGKYG
-523 MITLPS
+523 MINMQS
-529 WLFLSTFERLR
+529 WMFLSSFEKLRTRLLTENRIDNMLHLGPRTFDELSG
-540 EDIVLN
+540 EVVQN
-546 YHIDSLLHMG
+546 
-556 RGIFGID
+556 
-563 WGSTAFVI
+563 TAFVI
-571 SKSKNTSTGTYFRLH
+571 TNCEGKDATGAYYRLIDGKNCGDKERMFLEVREH
-586 KRNFQHIYY
+586 DGNRIYY
-595 YHIEKLFL
+595 P
-603 NALKDKNFKY
+603 NVSQQ
-613 DFDSYRDDEV
+613 DFE
-623 VEVDIDF
+623 
-630 VSSQDGLKI
+630 
-639 CYPNISQ
+639 
-646 TNFAKIPGS
+646 KIPGC

-678 CKPTQ
+678 ANPCV
-683 GLATADNG
+683 GLQTADNG

-724 YNKGGAFRKWYGNQ
+724 CNKGGGQRKWYGNQ
-738 DYVVNWENDGS
+738 SEVIDWEHDG
-749 EIKHFKG
+749 EAIKNYPG
-756 SVIRN
+756 AVIRN
-761 PNTYFTE
+761 EHCYYKESVAWNMISSGFLSFRYFP
-768 CFSWSKISAGNI
+768 K
-780 AFRFFP
+780 
-786 YGFIYDVAG
+786 GFILNNASNAITEGNLYAMLGYLSSPLTLKVAN
-795 TSLFS
+795 LI
-800 NEGPT
+800 N
-805 NPYILGI
+805 
-812 VNSKAIRHLLSI
+812 
-824 ISPTLN
+824 PTLN
-830 FEVGQIA
+830 LSNGVVA
-837 KLPIAENSNPTIN
+837 KFPYVVVETKEYES
-850 QLVQDNI
+850 LVKQNI
-857 SISKEDWDAHET
+857 FISKQDWDAHET
-869 SWDFKENELVNIGG
+869 SWDFKENELVRIF
-883 ALSQCTDND
+883 
-892 QQVSKCGGTPQL
+892 
-904 IGSMCGGTPQ
+904 
-914 LLTNDNNRCANSCGG
+914 NDNGWG
-929 TPQLIGSMCGG
+929 TLDIVVS
-940 TPHLLLENLMNAYK
+940 EYK
-954 QKWER
+954 REWER

-972 RQFIEIYGLEDE
+972 RQFIEIYGLQDE

-992 EITILQQGEIY
+992 EITILQQGEIH

-1011 HDDVIAKQ
+1011 HNDDIVKQ

-1054 THNGNEFEID
+1054 TYNGSELEID

-1078 ADNACNRLRDFLRI
+1078 ADNACHRLRDFLRI
-1092 AFDEEDLQENIN
+1092 AFGEENLLENIN

-1179 NELRADD
+1179 NELRAND

-1193 RKTVERLEKELA
+1193 RKTAELLEKELS

-1214 HYVADRQIA
+1214 HYVADQQIS

-1230 VVNYAKFGDVLAK
+1230 VVNYAKFGDILTK

>member
-15 VRLLKGVSN
+15 ILLLKGVSN
-24 SLRSFFRENG
+24 SLRTFFSDSG
-34 EPVIEPKPVQ
+34 EPIIVPKPVQ
-44 GGCAFGAQI
+44 GGCAFGAQT
-53 KDEAFLRQWQS
+53 KDEAFLRRWRS
-64 LQHQISLHG
+64 LQHQITLHG

-88 FVAINILAKNNL
+88 LVAINILAKNNL
-100 AEPMLQFTNPALRV
+100 AEPMLQFANPSLRV

-128 MSVADM
+128 MSAADI

-141 NNDALTYEQFSLL
+141 NNDALTHEQFSLL
-154 IGCYCTANPIIR
+154 IGCYCTANPVIR

-183 ILGEGEIV
+183 ILFEGEIV

-224 EVYAKKGKFE
+224 EVFAKKGKFE
-234 TDEIP
+234 ADEIP

-273 SSMQYLV
+273 ERMQYLV
-280 PAEPSSEKFTF
+280 SAEPSSEKFTF

-359 KACRRDATFADAHAM
+359 KACRRDAKFADAHAM
-374 PRVLDMPEPYLSDND
+374 PRVFDMPEPYCSDSD
-389 LRDTLHHFF
+389 LRDTLQHFF
-398 LGGTPKQIDETAD
+398 LGGTPKQIDETAE
-411 AIALFDHAED
+411 AIALFDYAED
-421 LGSIMCFNL
+421 LGSIMRFNI

-447 SEIHTY
+447 SQIHTY

-466 TDHYAAVVMN
+466 TDRYAALVMN

-493 KDNYADGK
+493 KDEYEEGK
-501 ADLMTVFIL
+501 ADLFSVFML
-510 LAESLIKENGKFG
+510 LAINRLLPNGKYG
-523 MITLPS
+523 MINMQS
-529 WLFLSTFERLR
+529 WMFLSSFEKLRTRLLTENRIDNMLHLGTRTFDELSG
-540 EDIVLN
+540 EVVQN
-546 YHIDSLLHMG
+546 
-556 RGIFGID
+556 
-563 WGSTAFVI
+563 TAFVI
-571 SKSKNTSTGTYFRLH
+571 TNCEGEDATGSYYRLVDGKSCGEKERMFLEAQENGGKAIVNSKLYIVNYNNVS
-586 KRNFQHIYY
+586 QQ
-595 YHIEKLFL
+595 
-603 NALKDKNFKY
+603 
-613 DFDSYRDDEV
+613 DFE
-623 VEVDIDF
+623 
-630 VSSQDGLKI
+630 
-639 CYPNISQ
+639 
-646 TNFAKIPGS
+646 KIPGC

-724 YNKGGAFRKWYGNQ
+724 CNKGGGQRKWYGNQ
-738 DYVVNWENDGS
+738 SEVIDWEHDG
-749 EIKHFKG
+749 EAIKNYPG
-756 SVIRN
+756 AVIRN
-761 PNTYFTE
+761 EHCYYKESVAWNMISSGFLSFRYFP
-768 CFSWSKISAGNI
+768 K
-780 AFRFFP
+780 
-786 YGFIYDVAG
+786 GFILNNASNAITEGNLYAMLGYLSSPLTLKVAN
-795 TSLFS
+795 LI
-800 NEGPT
+800 N
-805 NPYILGI
+805 
-812 VNSKAIRHLLSI
+812 
-824 ISPTLN
+824 PTLN
-830 FEVGQIA
+830 LSNGVVA
-837 KLPIAENSNPTIN
+837 KFPYVVVETKEYES
-850 QLVQDNI
+850 LVKQNI
-857 SISKEDWDAHET
+857 FISKQDWDAHET
-869 SWDFKENELVNIGG
+869 SWDFKENELVRIF
-883 ALSQCTDND
+883 
-892 QQVSKCGGTPQL
+892 
-904 IGSMCGGTPQ
+904 
-914 LLTNDNNRCANSCGG
+914 NDNGWG
-929 TPQLIGSMCGG
+929 TLDIVVS
-940 TPHLLLENLMNAYK
+940 EYK
-954 QKWER
+954 REWER

-972 RQFIEIYGLEDE
+972 RQFIEIYGLQDE

-992 EITILQQGEIY
+992 EITILQQGEIH

-1011 HDDVIAKQ
+1011 HNDVIAKQ

-1054 THNGNEFEID
+1054 TYNGCELEID

-1078 ADNACNRLRDFLRI
+1078 ADNACHRLRDFLRI
-1092 AFDEEDLQENIN
+1092 AFGEENLLENIN

-1112 SLEAYFI
+1112 SIEAYFM

-1151 MHRMDAYTVERVRS
+1151 MHRMDAYTVERMRS

-1179 NELRADD
+1179 NELRAND

-1193 RKTVERLEKELA
+1193 RKTAELLEKELA

-1214 HYVADRQIA
+1214 HYVADQQIS

-1230 VVNYAKFGDVLAK
+1230 VVNYAKFGDILAK

>member
-15 VRLLKGVSN
+15 ILLLKGVSN
-24 SLRSFFRENG
+24 SLRTFFSDSG
-34 EPVIEPKPVQ
+34 EPIIVPKPVQ
-44 GGCAFGAQI
+44 GGCAFGAQT
-53 KDEAFLRQWQS
+53 KDEVFLRRWQS
-64 LQHQISLHG
+64 LQHQITLHG
-73 FRGVVE
+73 FRWVVE

-88 FVAINILAKNNL
+88 LVAINILAKNNL
-100 AEPMLQFTNPALRV
+100 AEPMLQFANPSLRV

-128 MSVADM
+128 MSAADI

-141 NNDALTYEQFSLL
+141 NNDALTFEQFSLL
-154 IGCYCTANPIIR
+154 IGCYCTANPVIL

-183 ILGEGEIV
+183 ILFEGEIV

-224 EVYAKKGKFE
+224 EVFAKKGKFE
-234 TDEIP
+234 ADEIP

-273 SSMQYLV
+273 SRMQYLV
-280 PAEPSSEKFTF
+280 SAEPNSEKFTF

-339 LIGIDIDTRA
+339 LIGVDIDTRA

-359 KACRRDATFADAHAM
+359 KACRRDASFADAHAM
-374 PRVLDMPEPYLSDND
+374 PRVLDMPEPYRSDTD
-389 LRDTLHHFF
+389 LRDTLRHFF
-398 LGGTPKQIDETAD
+398 LGGTPTQIDETAE
-411 AIALFDHAED
+411 AIALFDYAED
-421 LGSIMCFNL
+421 LGSIMRFNI

-447 SEIHTY
+447 SHIHTF
-453 DDLFPYFDVILAL
+453 DNLFPYFDVILAL
-466 TDHYAAVVMN
+466 TDRYAALVMN
-476 PPYMGSGNMNAT
+476 PPYMGSGNMNST

-493 KDNYADGK
+493 KDNYEIAK
-501 ADLMTVFIL
+501 ADLFAVFMEVAVAL
-510 LAESLIKENGKFG
+510 LKERGKYG
-523 MITLPS
+523 MINMHS
-529 WLFLSTFERLR
+529 WMFLSSFEKLRTRLLTENRIDNMLHLGPRTFDELSG
-540 EDIVLN
+540 EVVQN
-546 YHIDSLLHMG
+546 
-556 RGIFGID
+556 
-563 WGSTAFVI
+563 TAFVI
-571 SKSKNTSTGTYFRLH
+571 TNCEGKDATGSYYRLVDGKSCGDKERMFLEAQENGGNR
-586 KRNFQHIYY
+586 IYY
-595 YHIEKLFL
+595 P
-603 NALKDKNFKY
+603 NVSQQ
-613 DFDSYRDDEV
+613 DFE
-623 VEVDIDF
+623 
-630 VSSQDGLKI
+630 
-639 CYPNISQ
+639 
-646 TNFAKIPGS
+646 KIPGC
-655 PIGYWVSEKVRE
+655 PIGYWVSKNMIIAFQNSLAYVAITRE
-667 TFTRNLPLSAV
+667 GLS
-678 CKPTQ
+678 P
-683 GLATADNG
+683 ADVD
-691 RFLRSWFEVSQNRIG
+691 RFLRLWHEIDTNRI
-706 FGFEN
+706 N
-711 AASAARSQKKWFP
+711 KKWFP
-724 YNKGGAFRKWYGNQ
+724 YQKGGTIRKWAGNS
-738 DYVVNWENDGS
+738 DYVVNWENDGY
-749 EIKHFKG
+749 EIKNNKDPKTGRIRSHNYNGEYSFKEG
-756 SVIRN
+756 FTWNAISSGN
-761 PNTYFTE
+761 P
-768 CFSWSKISAGNI
+768 CFRYVPKGYLFDSAGSM
-780 AFRFFP
+780 
-786 YGFIYDVAG
+786 GFVNHNLLYIIGNLNSTVSRYAL
-795 TSLFS
+795 SL
-800 NEGPT
+800 
-805 NPYILGI
+805 
-812 VNSKAIRHLLSI
+812 
-824 ISPTLN
+824 ISPTIKFMPGHILRTPY
-830 FEVGQIA
+830 
-837 KLPIAENSNPTIN
+837 KHKSNNVIEAF
-850 QLVQDNI
+850 VQQNI
-857 SISKEDWDAHET
+857 SISKQDWDAHET
-869 SWDFKENELVNIGG
+869 SWDFETNPLLAVDTDTYIDNIHHVIERHEKKTGEHICIDP
-883 ALSQCTDND
+883 AAPKLDS
-892 QQVSKCGGTPQL
+892 
-904 IGSMCGGTPQ
+904 
-914 LLTNDNNRCANSCGG
+914 
-929 TPQLIGSMCGG
+929 
-940 TPHLLLENLMNAYK
+940 LEWRMEQYK
-954 QKWER
+954 QKWEH
-959 LFMQLHANEEELN
+959 LFMQLHENEEELN
-972 RQFIEIYGLEDE
+972 RQFIDIYGLQDE

-992 EITILQQGEIY
+992 EITILQQGEIH

-1011 HDDVIAKQ
+1011 HNDVIAKQ

-1054 THNGNEFEID
+1054 TYNGSELEID

-1078 ADNACNRLRDFLRI
+1078 ADNACHRLRDFLRI
-1092 AFDEEDLQENIN
+1092 AFGDENLLENIN

-1112 SLEAYFI
+1112 SIEAYFM

-1131 NRPIYWLFSSKKG
+1131 NRPIYWLFSSKKS

-1151 MHRMDAYTVERVRS
+1151 MHRMDAYTVERMRS
-1165 KYLLPHMDWLTHRI
+1165 KYLLPHMDRLTHRI

-1193 RKTVERLEKELA
+1193 RRMAERLEKELA

-1214 HYVADRQIA
+1214 HYVADQQIS

-1230 VVNYAKFGDVLAK
+1230 VVNYAKFGDILAK

>member
-1 MNTNQIRKFATEAR
+1 M
-15 VRLLKGVSN
+15 
-24 SLRSFFRENG
+24 
-34 EPVIEPKPVQ
+34 Q
-44 GGCAFGAQI
+44 GGCAFGAQT
-53 KDEAFLRQWQS
+53 KDEAFLRRWQS
-64 LQHQISLHG
+64 LQHQITLHG
-73 FRGVVE
+73 FRWVVE

-88 FVAINILAKNNL
+88 LVAINILAKNNL
-100 AEPMLQFTNPALRV
+100 AEPMLQFANPALRV

-128 MSVADM
+128 MSAVDKAM
-134 ATLRELL
+134 LRELL
-141 NNDALTYEQFSLL
+141 NDDAKTFEQFSLL
-154 IGCYCTANPIIR
+154 IGCYCTANPIIL

-183 ILGEGEIV
+183 ILSEGEIV

-215 QFYISERKD
+215 QFYISERKN
-224 EVYAKKGKFE
+224 EVFAKKGKFE
-234 TDEIP
+234 ADEIP

-273 SSMQYLV
+273 ERMQYLV

-291 VDVKELTCADL
+291 VDVRELTCADL

-333 NIFAHN
+333 NIFAQN

-349 KQLATFALLL
+349 KQLTTFALLL
-359 KACRRDATFADAHAM
+359 KACRRDASFADAHAM
-374 PRVLDMPEPYLSDND
+374 PRVFDMPEPYRSDTD
-389 LRDTLHHFF
+389 LRDTLRHFF
-398 LGGTPKQIDETAD
+398 LGETPTQIDETAE
-411 AIALFDHAED
+411 AIALFDYAED
-421 LGSIMCFNL
+421 LGSIMRFNI

-447 SEIHTY
+447 SQIHTY

-466 TDHYAAVVMN
+466 TDRYAALVMN

-493 KDNYADGK
+493 KDEYEEGK
-501 ADLMTVFIL
+501 ADLFSVFML
-510 LAESLIKENGKFG
+510 LAIDRLLPNGKYG
-523 MITLPS
+523 MINMQS
-529 WLFLSTFERLR
+529 WMFLSSFEKLRTRLLTENRIDNMLHLGPRTFDELSG
-540 EDIVLN
+540 EVVQN
-546 YHIDSLLHMG
+546 
-556 RGIFGID
+556 
-563 WGSTAFVI
+563 TAFVI
-571 SKSKNTSTGTYFRLH
+571 TNCEGKDATGAYYRLIDGKNCGDKERMFLEVREH
-586 KRNFQHIYY
+586 DGNRIYY
-595 YHIEKLFL
+595 P
-603 NALKDKNFKY
+603 NVSQQ
-613 DFDSYRDDEV
+613 DFE
-623 VEVDIDF
+623 
-630 VSSQDGLKI
+630 
-639 CYPNISQ
+639 
-646 TNFAKIPGS
+646 KIPGC

-724 YNKGGAFRKWYGNQ
+724 CNKGGGQRKWYGNQ
-738 DYVVNWENDGS
+738 SEVIDWEHDG
-749 EIKHFKG
+749 EAIKNYPG
-756 SVIRN
+756 AVIRN
-761 PNTYFTE
+761 EHCYYKESVAWNMISSGFLSFRYFP
-768 CFSWSKISAGNI
+768 K
-780 AFRFFP
+780 
-786 YGFIYDVAG
+786 GFILNNASNAITEGNLYAMLGYLSSPLTLKVAN
-795 TSLFS
+795 LI
-800 NEGPT
+800 N
-805 NPYILGI
+805 
-812 VNSKAIRHLLSI
+812 
-824 ISPTLN
+824 PTLN
-830 FEVGQIA
+830 LSNGVVAKFPYVEVET
-837 KLPIAENSNPTIN
+837 KEYES
-850 QLVQDNI
+850 LVKQNI
-857 SISKEDWDAHET
+857 FISKQDWDAHET
-869 SWDFKENELVNIGG
+869 SWDFKENELVRIF
-883 ALSQCTDND
+883 
-892 QQVSKCGGTPQL
+892 
-904 IGSMCGGTPQ
+904 
-914 LLTNDNNRCANSCGG
+914 NDNGWG
-929 TPQLIGSMCGG
+929 TLDIVVS
-940 TPHLLLENLMNAYK
+940 EYK
-954 QKWER
+954 REWER

-972 RQFIEIYGLEDE
+972 RQFIEIYGLQDE

-992 EITILQQGEIY
+992 EITILQQGEIH

-1011 HDDVIAKQ
+1011 HNDDIVKQ

-1054 THNGNEFEID
+1054 TYNGSELEID

-1078 ADNACNRLRDFLRI
+1078 ADNACHRLRDFLRI
-1092 AFDEEDLQENIN
+1092 AFGEENLLENIN

-1179 NELRADD
+1179 NELRAND

-1193 RKTVERLEKELA
+1193 RKTAELLEKELS

-1214 HYVADRQIA
+1214 HYVADQQIS

-1230 VVNYAKFGDVLAK
+1230 VVNYAKFGDILTK

>member
-15 VRLLKGVSN
+15 ILLLKGVSN

-34 EPVIEPKPVQ
+34 EPIIEPKPVQ
-44 GGCAFGAQI
+44 GGCAFGAQT
-53 KDEAFLRQWQS
+53 KDEVFLRRWQS
-64 LQHQISLHG
+64 LQHQITLHG
-73 FRGVVE
+73 FRWVVE

-88 FVAINILAKNNL
+88 LVAINILAKNNL
-100 AEPMLQFTNPALRV
+100 AEPMLQFANPSLRV

-128 MSVADM
+128 MSAADI

-141 NNDALTYEQFSLL
+141 NNDALTFEQFSLL
-154 IGCYCTANPIIR
+154 IGCYCTANPVIR

-183 ILGEGEIV
+183 ILFEGEIV

-224 EVYAKKGKFE
+224 EVFAKKGKFE
-234 TDEIP
+234 ADEIP

-273 SSMQYLV
+273 ERMQYLV
-280 PAEPSSEKFTF
+280 SAEPSSEKFTF
-291 VDVKELTCADL
+291 VDVRELTCADL

-333 NIFAHN
+333 NIFAQN

-349 KQLATFALLL
+349 KQLTTFALLL
-359 KACRRDATFADAHAM
+359 KACRRDASFADAHAM
-374 PRVLDMPEPYLSDND
+374 PRVFDMPEPYRSDTD
-389 LRDTLHHFF
+389 LRDTLRHFF
-398 LGGTPKQIDETAD
+398 LGGTPTQIDETAE
-411 AIALFDHAED
+411 AIALFDYAED
-421 LGSIMCFNL
+421 LGSIMRFNI

-447 SEIHTY
+447 SQIHTY

-466 TDHYAAVVMN
+466 TDRYAAVVMN
-476 PPYMGSGNMNAT
+476 PPYMGGGNMNAT

-493 KDNYADGK
+493 KDNYEEGK
-501 ADLMTVFIL
+501 ADLATVFVQMMADRTL
-510 LAESLIKENGKFG
+510 KNGSYAF
-523 MITLPS
+523 IIPPS
-529 WLFLSTFERLR
+529 WMFLSTFEKLR
-540 EDIVLN
+540 KNIIENNSIQ
-546 YHIDSLLHMG
+546 SLLHLS
-556 RGIFGID
+556 RGVFGAD
-563 WGSTAFVI
+563 FGASSAVI
-571 SKSKNTSTGTYFRLH
+571 QNAANKEARGTYFRLVE
-586 KRNFQHIYY
+586 RTFQEFEQSHLRMLFEQTLANHDFKYCFKDYTKEVTELPYSEDGNRIYY
-595 YHIEKLFL
+595 P
-603 NALKDKNFKY
+603 NVSQQ
-613 DFDSYRDDEV
+613 DFE
-623 VEVDIDF
+623 
-630 VSSQDGLKI
+630 
-639 CYPNISQ
+639 
-646 TNFAKIPGS
+646 KIPGC
-655 PIGYWVSEKVRE
+655 PIGYWVSEKIERAFEVTEIKRIC
-667 TFTRNLPLSAV
+667 TTR
-678 CKPTQ
+678 C
-683 GLATADNG
+683 GLATGDNDHYIRLWTEIAFNG
-691 RFLRSWFEVSQNRIG
+691 IG
-706 FGFEN
+706 FDYSREEAKTSN
-711 AASAARSQKKWFP
+711 IKWFP
-724 YNKGGAFRKWYGNQ
+724 YNNAGGSRKWYGL
-738 DYVVNWENDGS
+738 ND
-749 EIKHFKG
+749 
-756 SVIRN
+756 SVINWYDDGHEMQTKLDPTGKRIWAHN
-761 PNTYFTE
+761 FNLDKIFIE
-768 CFSWSKISAGNI
+768 HGGWSDISSKGNF
-780 AFRFFP
+780 FRFYPKGYLFTSNAVFADERFLP
-786 YGFIYDVAG
+786 ILIGYG
-795 TSLFS
+795 
-800 NEGPT
+800 
-805 NPYILGI
+805 
-812 VNSKAIRHLLSI
+812 NSKFVQSLIGLL
-824 ISPTLN
+824 
-830 FEVGQIA
+830 
-837 KLPIAENSNPTIN
+837 NPTMHFTPGNFNTLPFEIEKFDSYN
-850 QLVQDNI
+850 IRLDVEVCI
-857 SISKEDWDAHET
+857 SISKSDWDAHET
-869 SWDFKENELVNIGG
+869 SWDFKENELVRIF
-883 ALSQCTDND
+883 
-892 QQVSKCGGTPQL
+892 
-904 IGSMCGGTPQ
+904 
-914 LLTNDNNRCANSCGG
+914 NDNGWG
-929 TPQLIGSMCGG
+929 TLDIVVS
-940 TPHLLLENLMNAYK
+940 EYK
-954 QKWER
+954 REWER

-972 RQFIEIYGLEDE
+972 RQFIDIYGLQDE

-992 EITILQQGEIY
+992 EITILQQGEIH

-1011 HDDVIAKQ
+1011 HNDVIAKQ

-1046 TAEEVCTY
+1046 TEEEVCTY
-1054 THNGNEFEID
+1054 TYNGSELDID
-1064 DDGIIPILSADSQF
+1064 DDGIIPILSADSSF
-1078 ADNACNRLRDFLRI
+1078 ADNACHRMRDFLRI
-1092 AFDEEDLQENIN
+1092 AFGEENLLENIN

-1112 SLEAYFI
+1112 SIEAYFM

-1179 NELRADD
+1179 NELRAND

-1193 RKTVERLEKELA
+1193 RKTAELLEKELA
-1205 ECREYHERL
+1205 ECHEYHERL
-1214 HYVADRQIA
+1214 HYVADQQIS

-1230 VVNYAKFGDVLAK
+1230 VVNYAKFGDILAK

>member
-24 SLRSFFRENG
+24 SLRTFFRENG
-34 EPVIEPKPVQ
+34 EPIIEPKPVQ
-44 GGCAFGAQI
+44 GGCAFGEQT
-53 KDEAFLRQWQS
+53 KDEAFLRRWQS

-88 FVAINILAKNNL
+88 FVAINILAKNDL
-100 AEPMLQFTNPALRV
+100 AAPMLQFANTALRV

-128 MSVADM
+128 MSAADM

-191 DMLNRSDLITDD
+191 EMLNRSDLITDD

-224 EVYAKKGKFE
+224 EVFAKKGKFE
-234 TDEIP
+234 ADEIP

-260 RIYLD
+260 RIYLN

-374 PRVLDMPEPYLSDND
+374 PRVLDMPEPYRSDID
-389 LRDTLHHFF
+389 LRDTLCRFF
-398 LGGTPKQIDETAD
+398 LGGTPKQIDETAE

-421 LGSIMCFNL
+421 LGSILRFNL

-447 SEIHTY
+447 SDIHTF

-493 KDNYADGK
+493 KENYADGK
-501 ADLMTVFIL
+501 ADLCTVFML
-510 LAESLIKENGKFG
+510 MQAEKTAKNGYYG
-523 MITLPS
+523 NIVPPS
-529 WLFLSTFERLR
+529 WMFLSTFEGLR
-540 EDIVLN
+540 NEIISN
-546 YHIDSLLHMG
+546 QSIQSLLHLS
-556 RGIFGID
+556 RGVFGAD
-563 WGSTAFVI
+563 FGSVSCVI
-571 SKSKNTSTGTYFRLH
+571 QNAKSENATGTYFRLIE
-586 KRNFQHIYY
+586 RTFQEFDQKHLQILFEKTLKNHDFRYYFADYTKDVEDIVYSEKGAKIY
-595 YHIEKLFL
+595 
-603 NALKDKNFKY
+603 
-613 DFDSYRDDEV
+613 
-623 VEVDIDF
+623 
-630 VSSQDGLKI
+630 
-639 CYPNISQ
+639 YPNISQ
-646 TNFAKIPGS
+646 SNFAKIPGS
-655 PIGYWVSEKVRE
+655 PIGYWVSEKVLYA
-667 TFTRNLPLSAV
+667 FDNFDKLS
-678 CKPTQ
+678 CIGTPHSGMGT
-683 GLATADNG
+683 GDTTL
-691 RFLRSWFEVSQNRIG
+691 FLRLWHEVNSKRINCTFERI
-706 FGFEN
+706 
-711 AASAARSQKKWFP
+711 RKWIK
-724 YNKGGAFRKWYGNQ
+724 YNKGGSFRKWYGNLEFI
-738 DYVVNWENDGS
+738 VNYENDGEEMKQGTGFRS
-749 EIKHFKG
+749 G
-756 SVIRN
+756 SFDSYNNENV
-761 PNTYFTE
+761 
-768 CFSWSKISAGNI
+768 SWSNLFSGHISARYFPKGIMQDSSAYTATCINKEAVLYTLCLINTNI
-780 AFRFFP
+780 FKTYKPLLNPTMHF
-786 YGFIYDVAG
+786 VA
-795 TSLFS
+795 SDFNNIPLVYK
-800 NEGPT
+800 NQE
-805 NPYILGI
+805 
-812 VNSKAIRHLLSI
+812 LLS
-824 ISPTLN
+824 
-830 FEVGQIA
+830 
-837 KLPIAENSNPTIN
+837 
-850 QLVQDNI
+850 LVVEDCI

-869 SWDFKENELVNIGG
+869 SWDFKENELVRIF
-883 ALSQCTDND
+883 
-892 QQVSKCGGTPQL
+892 
-904 IGSMCGGTPQ
+904 
-914 LLTNDNNRCANSCGG
+914 NDNGWGPLEIVVSEYKSC
-929 TPQLIGSMCGG
+929 
-940 TPHLLLENLMNAYK
+940 
-954 QKWER
+954 WER
-959 LFMQLHANEEELN
+959 KFNQLHANEEELN
-972 RQFIEIYGLEDE
+972 RQFIEIYGLQDE

-992 EITILQQGEIY
+992 EITILQQGEIH

-1092 AFDEEDLQENIN
+1092 VFDEEDLQENIN

-1193 RKTVERLEKELA
+1193 RKTAERLEKELA

-1230 VVNYAKFGDVLAK
+1230 VVNYAKFGDILAK

>member
-15 VRLLKGVSN
+15 VHLLKGVSN

-34 EPVIEPKPVQ
+34 EPIIEPKPVQ
-44 GGCAFGAQI
+44 GGCAFGAQT
-53 KDEAFLRQWQS
+53 KDEVFLRRWQS
-64 LQHQISLHG
+64 LQHQITLHG

-100 AEPMLQFTNPALRV
+100 AEPMLQFANPALRV

-128 MSVADM
+128 MSAADM

-141 NNDALTYEQFSLL
+141 NNDAITFEQFSLL
-154 IGCYCTANPIIR
+154 IGCYCTANPVIR

-215 QFYISERKD
+215 QFYISERKN
-224 EVYAKKGKFE
+224 EVFAKKGKFE
-234 TDEIP
+234 ADEIP

-251 KYMVQNSLG
+251 KYMVHNSLG

-273 SSMQYLV
+273 ERMQYLV

-333 NIFAHN
+333 NIFAQN

-359 KACRRDATFADAHAM
+359 KACLRDASFADAHAM
-374 PRVLDMPEPYLSDND
+374 PRVLDMPEPYSSDTD
-389 LRDTLHHFF
+389 LRDTLRHFF
-398 LGGTPKQIDETAD
+398 LGGTPTQIDETAE
-411 AIALFDHAED
+411 AIALFDYAED
-421 LGSIMCFNL
+421 LGSIMRFNI

-447 SEIHTY
+447 SQIHTY

-466 TDHYAAVVMN
+466 TDRYAAIVMN

-493 KDNYADGK
+493 KDEYEEGK
-501 ADLMTVFIL
+501 ADLATVFVQMM
-510 LAESLIKENGKFG
+510 AERTLKNGSYSF
-523 MITLPS
+523 IIPPS
-529 WLFLSTFERLR
+529 WMFLSTFEKLR
-540 EDIVLN
+540 KNIIENNSIQ
-546 YHIDSLLHMG
+546 SLLHLS
-556 RGIFGID
+556 RGVFGAD
-563 WGSTAFVI
+563 FGASSAVI
-571 SKSKNTSTGTYFRLH
+571 QNADNKEARGTYFRLVE
-586 KRNFQHIYY
+586 RTFQEFEQSHLRMLFEQTLANHDFKYRFKDYTKEVTELPYSEDGNRIYY
-595 YHIEKLFL
+595 P
-603 NALKDKNFKY
+603 NVNQQ
-613 DFDSYRDDEV
+613 DFE
-623 VEVDIDF
+623 
-630 VSSQDGLKI
+630 
-639 CYPNISQ
+639 
-646 TNFAKIPGS
+646 KIPGC
-655 PIGYWVSEKVRE
+655 PIGYSISSKIANS
-667 TFTRNLPLSAV
+667 FQHNKMDFYS
-678 CKPTQ
+678 KPSK
-683 GLATADNG
+683 GMMPGSDY
-691 RFLRSWFEVSQNRIG
+691 LRLFWEVSCQQIETSVMNHIQ
-706 FGFEN
+706 
-711 AASAARSQKKWFP
+711 SLTSPLKWYP
-724 YNKGGAFRKWYGNQ
+724 YFKGGSFRRWYGNKIFVI
-738 DYVVNWENDGS
+738 DYQFDGVRVKS
-749 EIKHFKG
+749 G
-756 SVIRN
+756 DRN
-761 PNTYFTE
+761 PALYFKDNIN
-768 CFSWSKISAGNI
+768 WSKIASGLYSARKGEQ
-780 AFRFFP
+780 
-786 YGFIYDVAG
+786 GSLYDDAACQCYVFDNDNYQY
-795 TSLFS
+795 L
-800 NEGPT
+800 
-805 NPYILGI
+805 LGLL
-812 VNSKAIRHLLSI
+812 NSKYAQSI
-824 ISPTLN
+824 LWCKSQTFNYVPSEIA
-830 FEVGQIA
+830 QIPVVID
-837 KLPIAENSNPTIN
+837 KYKKNSLDY
-850 QLVQDNI
+850 LVQQNI
-857 SISKEDWDAHET
+857 SISKQDWDAHET
-869 SWDFKENELVNIGG
+869 SWDFETNPLLAVDTDTYIDNIHHEIERHEKETGERICIDPAAPELD
-883 ALSQCTDND
+883 S
-892 QQVSKCGGTPQL
+892 
-904 IGSMCGGTPQ
+904 
-914 LLTNDNNRCANSCGG
+914 
-929 TPQLIGSMCGG
+929 
-940 TPHLLLENLMNAYK
+940 LEWRMEQYK
-954 QKWER
+954 QKWEH
-959 LFMQLHANEEELN
+959 LFMQLHENEEELN
-972 RQFIEIYGLEDE
+972 RQFIDIYGLQDE
-984 LTPDVPLD
+984 LTHDVPLD
-992 EITILQQGEIY
+992 EITILQQGEISINFEGPY
-1003 IENNDIVW
+1003 CGTLSW
-1011 HDDVIAKQ
+1011 HNDVIAKQ

-1026 CWMGRYRLDKPGL
+1026 CWLGRYRLDKPGL

-1054 THNGNEFEID
+1054 NHNGNEFEID

-1078 ADNACNRLRDFLRI
+1078 ADNACHRLRDFLRI
-1092 AFDEEDLQENIN
+1092 AFGDENLLENIN

-1112 SLEAYFI
+1112 SIEAYFM

-1193 RKTVERLEKELA
+1193 RKTAELLEKELA

-1214 HYVADRQIA
+1214 HYVADQQIS

-1230 VVNYAKFGDVLAK
+1230 VVNYAKFGDILAK